1 MTTKF
6 KYSGFMVP
14 LDVILDTRLGTIA
27 KHDQA
32 LAQELASQGYRNR
45 QNDDFGRMDR
55 KTFAEA
61 YKKRDKETLQHSV
74 VTAMMPVLRDII
86 QSAALASGQD
96 KSVHPELPKL
106 YINLH
111 PYVLTEEEEKELGTI
126 VVNLIRTE
134 NIEVE
139 LINVSPEDLTPEY
152 CLERFNFMVMYS
164 DYNAWMDLHRYELF
178 KKKYCHIVLFAP
190 ALFDNDLPEQQAV
203 IETVKSVGVHPLE
216 MIEQAG
222 KELIDLTLIDVKY
235 FSIREFDGINEDP
248 KVPAQA

>member
-27 KHDQA
+27 KHDPA
-32 LAQELASQGYRNR
+32 LAQELAASDYRNR
-45 QNDDFGRMDR
+45 KNDNFGRMDR

-74 VTAMMPVLRDII
+74 VTGILPVLRDII
-86 QSAALASGQD
+86 QSAALSSGQD
-96 KSVHPELPKL
+96 KSVHPEMPKL
-106 YINLH
+106 YINLY
-111 PYVLTEEEEKELGTI
+111 PYVLDEEEEKELGMI
-126 VVNLIRTE
+126 LVNLIRTDS
-134 NIEVE
+134 IEIE
-139 LINVSPEDLTPEY
+139 LFNASPEELTPEY

-190 ALFDNDLPEQQAV
+190 ALFDNELPSEQAV
-203 IETVKSVGVHPLE
+203 VDTVKSVGLHPLE
-216 MIEQAG
+216 MLEQTA

-235 FSIREFDGINEDP
+235 FSIRELGGINEDP
-248 KVPAQA
+248 QVPA